1 MASLAGCGAAGRL
14 IPCEDDNR
22 CLRYAIT
29 ADIPILDP
37 HFSDLPEAGMVFRQV
52 YDTLLYRDP
61 EHHHFAPGLA
71 TDWEISPDGL
81 QYTFHLRRDVSFHD
95 GSPFRAA
102 AVARNIERI
111 YQPGAV
117 TSLARQLLGPLHK
130 VEVLDDHTI
139 RLRLFE
145 PHAALLDGLA
155 QPYLGI
161 ASAQALDRNDDLRY
175 QYHQAGTGP
184 FVLEDYLPGE
194 RIVLR
199 RFDAYALERL
209 GYSALAGDEINRVE
223 LSILG
228 DGEND
233 LLSVLGSTQDVVD
246 AVLPAA
252 ARTLTGNSRVKLLPV
267 SIPGLT
273 IHWLF
278 NTERE
283 HLAKRE
289 VRLALLLATNRI
301 AISNQIYLNTAAI
314 AWSPLSQSTGYA
326 HTGLTN
332 VFEYD
337 LAQARALLSE
347 AGYADS
353 DGDGILDL
361 AGETLEI
368 KVLAPPWGQ
377 LPEAAAFLRD
387 EWRQIG
393 VNVIVEPAP
402 GKTQLDN
409 MIRSGA
415 YDLIPVREH
424 GIDPGILGRVYYDN
438 SAYWPA
444 RAQHPALNEMLRQ
457 AAQELD
463 PASRRAQYY
472 GVQALLMNKALLL
485 PISERVR
492 LRAVS
497 AEVVGLR
504 YDAYGFYPLLAGV
517 RIAAD

>member
-1 MASLAGCGAAGRL
+1 
-14 IPCEDDNR
+14 
-22 CLRYAIT
+22 
-29 ADIPILDP
+29 
-37 HFSDLPEAGMVFRQV
+37 MVFRQI
-52 YDTLLYRDP
+52 YDTLLYRDS
-61 EHHHFAPGLA
+61 EHHQFMPSLA
-71 TDWEISPDGL
+71 TDWEVSPDGL

-102 AVARNIERI
+102 AVARNVERI
-111 YQPGAV
+111 FQPGAV
-117 TSLARQLLGPLHK
+117 TSLAKQLLGPLHK

-139 RLRLFE
+139 RLHLFE

-161 ASAQALDRNDDLRY
+161 ASAEALASNDELHY
-175 QYHQAGTGP
+175 QYHQSGTGP

-194 RIVLR
+194 RILLR
-199 RFDAYALERL
+199 RFDAYGLERL
-209 GYSALAGDEINRVE
+209 GYSSLAGDEINRVE
-223 LSILG
+223 FSILG

-233 LLSVLGSTQDVVD
+233 LLSVLGNTQDVVD
-246 AVLPAA
+246 TVSPAA
-252 ARTLTGNSRVKLLPV
+252 ARNLTGNSRVKLLPI

-278 NTERE
+278 NTERDP
-283 HLAKRE
+283 LAKRE
-289 VRLALLLATNRI
+289 VRSALLLASNRI

-314 AWSPLSQSTGYA
+314 AWSPLSESSGYA
-326 HTGLTN
+326 HTGLRN

-361 AGETLEI
+361 AGEMLEL

-387 EWRQIG
+387 EWRRIG
-393 VNVIVEPAP
+393 VNVVVEPVP
-402 GKTQLDN
+402 GKTQLAN
-409 MIRSGA
+409 LIRTGA

-424 GIDPGILGRVYYDN
+424 GIDPGILGRVYSDN

-444 RAQHPALNEMLRQ
+444 RAQYPALNEMLRQ
-457 AAQELD
+457 AAQEID

-472 GVQALLMNKALLL
+472 TIQALLMNEALLL
-485 PISERVR
+485 PISEYVR

-497 AEVVGLR
+497 AKVVGLR